1 MKLGFILPILSLGQK
16 ADESNCDK
24 KCKAQINKQ
33 FRKGTTNLAWKL
45 LFDSGDSDMNKVIS
59 PLSIISSFYML
70 GAGAGGETQAAI
82 LDALVDMASVDDANV
97 AEQVNNEDFFARF
110 FEMESFLSNESNQ
123 YTLDIANGVFAKEN
137 MLEPTYETALRNYFI
152 KDAVKE
158 VDFAADSNAT
168 DTINEWIADRTHG
181 KIPKMY
187 EEPIDPNTLIMLV
200 SSLYF
205 KGSWANKFTPMSD
218 VRDEHERVSACW
230 PKDFDNTE
238 VCNEDVEFMTVSDS
252 GRFGAFDDMD
262 FIELPMKETEQP
274 ITVNN
279 RRFTNKMT
287 FQIWLPRNEDI
298 RDPEVDAKFKK
309 SILSHVSS
317 ARSMQGIHRQQKIKL
332 TMPKFSIDFDQ
343 DVKDLMAKNG
353 LDVLFSNDKDLS
365 PMVGADNNDLVEIS
379 EVKHKVAFDLDEEG
393 IEGAATTVHQISF
406 RSMQT
411 PKPVT
416 VTRPFY
422 FALVSHCYDQDGTQS
437 SKKGCPY
444 TNIPVFIGKVAE
456 PHVRQ

>member
-24 KCKAQINKQ
+24 KCKSQINKQ
-33 FRKGTTNLAWKL
+33 FRKGTTDLAWKL

-70 GAGAGGETQAAI
+70 GAGAGGIPQAAI

-97 AEQVNNEDFFARF
+97 AEQVNKEDFFARF

-152 KDAVKE
+152 KDPVKE

-218 VRDEHERVSACW
+218 VRVRG
-230 PKDFDNTE
+230 FLNTGGKM
-238 VCNEDVEFMTVSDS
+238 EFLPDQNSPVLSLVLKKRSRYYFS
-252 GRFGAFDDMD
+252 G
-262 FIELPMKETEQP
+262 
-274 ITVNN
+274 
-279 RRFTNKMT
+279 
-287 FQIWLPRNEDI
+287 
-298 RDPEVDAKFKK
+298 
-309 SILSHVSS
+309 
-317 ARSMQGIHRQQKIKL
+317 
-332 TMPKFSIDFDQ
+332 
-343 DVKDLMAKNG
+343 
-353 LDVLFSNDKDLS
+353 
-365 PMVGADNNDLVEIS
+365 
-379 EVKHKVAFDLDEEG
+379 
-393 IEGAATTVHQISF
+393 
-406 RSMQT
+406 
-411 PKPVT
+411 
-416 VTRPFY
+416 
-422 FALVSHCYDQDGTQS
+422 
-437 SKKGCPY
+437 
-444 TNIPVFIGKVAE
+444 
-456 PHVRQ
+456 